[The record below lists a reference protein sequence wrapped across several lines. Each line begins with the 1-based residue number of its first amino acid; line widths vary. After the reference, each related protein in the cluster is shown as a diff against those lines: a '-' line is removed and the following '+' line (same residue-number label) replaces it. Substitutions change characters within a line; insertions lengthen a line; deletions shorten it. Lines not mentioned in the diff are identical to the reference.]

1 MGENNNKGNFI
12 NKAAGFVSS
21 AKDVVVKTKR
31 AAAMISTRRM
41 LPITM
46 RFEEGFA
53 AGWGAAAGAGLGSG
67 LGSGFGC
74 GAGLGSGFGAGL
86 GGASTV
92 TGAPQFSQNLAP
104 SGIRAP
110 HCSQN
115 MVDAVFFIA
124 KIVKNT
130 DNSYLASEND
140 C

>member
-1 MGENNNKGNFI
+1 
-12 NKAAGFVSS
+12 
-21 AKDVVVKTKR
+21 
-31 AAAMISTRRM
+31 M

-53 AGWGAAAGAGLGSG
+53 AGWGAAAGAGLASG
-67 LGSGFGC
+67 LGAGFGW
-74 GAGLGSGFGAGL
+74 GFGSGFGAGWGAGW

-124 KIVKNT
+124 KIVKN
-130 DNSYLASEND
+130 AG
-140 C
+140 